1 MLKSTKIKKI
11 ISITLAAIMML
22 SIGCLS
28 TSAEELK
35 DTASR
40 GYQLIDGDVYDLDG
54 NLLIKLY
61 NGVTADGYALDPN
74 FTVYDAED
82 LDDCDGITTL
92 AASDIYDGTKYL
104 YKNTDGNQGVQL
116 GSNFT
121 LTSSK
126 SNVYLGYDSGEPSGV
141 NFAVLNVTRDTVI
154 QWISNIKAEKSKSI
168 SVYNSSRPDDTYSVK
183 ASAVDVSG
191 NATLQVGKE

>member
-35 DTASR
+35 DMASR

>member
-1 MLKSTKIKKI
+1 MLKSIKIKKI

-35 DTASR
+35 DTVSR

-82 LDDCDGITTL
+82 LDDRGITTL

-141 NFAVLNVTRDTVI
+141 NFSVLNVTRDTVV
-154 QWISNIKAEKSKSI
+154 QWISNIKVEKSKSI